1 MKRRGMYGIGFALFL
16 LIVLW
21 ALMHMGVVPRP

>member
-1 MKRRGMYGIGFALFL
+1 MKRKSMFGIGFVLFL
-16 LIVLW
+16 LIVVW